1 MKLDKG
7 FFIELVQANSAMTE
21 AIERI
26 NRRFSCLRLISF
38 LLFVFFL
45 IFSFVKHFNLILIA
59 VSVVFLAIFVY
70 LCRIHGKSKEQ
81 LDYHIVLKNV
91 CERYI
96 ARFEGDFSK
105 LPDKGMEFFDKDHP
119 YALDLDV
126 FGDVSLF
133 ALYNI
138 SHTAFGRERFASNLL
153 GENLPLD
160 LPSVQKAVKE
170 LSERIDLI
178 MNFEA
183 TSIQGNIIK
192 APTALSNLYK
202 SDKKVSKSH
211 KSLVAIT
218 SCLWLIPLVTLV
230 VATKYVSAAILFVA
244 IVNLLIWFLVSS
256 RYAEIFKSLDGVIR
270 QSESYYRLFELLE
283 EEPFENEMLKNLV
296 KGGAKDGNMAS
307 SGLKVLSKA
316 CMYASFRAQPLFALL
331 LNMVFAYDIFCAD
344 KLLSWSQKYGEELEE
359 SLNCLS
365 KIECLMCSAVP
376 GIISKESCFPTIVEG
391 AFFDGSNITHP
402 LLNPEKAVSNSIKL
416 DKELALI
423 TGSNMSGKTTLIR
436 TVGICSLLS
445 YMGAFV
451 PATSLTVGKM
461 RIVSSM
467 RIVDSI
473 EEQMSTFRAELVKIG
488 RIVEASKAETTPM
501 LFLIDE
507 IFRGTNS
514 QDRTDGAL
522 AVLKNLDKSY
532 ITGLMT
538 THDYAL
544 CDKVQESISSVVYYH
559 FSEEYNNNEII
570 FDYKLHDGV
579 SHQSNAKF
587 LMKLVGIDS

>member
-7 FFIELVQANSAMTE
+7 FFIELVRANSAMIE

-26 NRRFSCLRLISF
+26 NRRYSSLRLISF
-38 LLFVFFL
+38 LLFLFFL
-45 IFSFVKHFNLILIA
+45 IFSFVKHLNLIFIA
-59 VSVVFLAIFVY
+59 IAIVFLCVFSY
-70 LCRIHGKSKEQ
+70 LCYIHSNSKKQ
-81 LDYHIVLKNV
+81 LEYLIVLKNV

-96 ARFEGDFSK
+96 ARFDGDFSK
-105 LPDKGMEFFDKDHP
+105 LTDKGMEFFDKDHP

-153 GENLPLD
+153 GNNLPD
-160 LPSVQKAVKE
+160 DIGSVQKAVKE
-170 LSERIDLI
+170 LAERIDLV

-183 TSIQGNIIK
+183 TSIEGNIVK
-192 APTALSNLYK
+192 TPTALINLYK
-202 SDKKVSKSH
+202 NDKKVSKGH
-211 KSLVAIT
+211 KSLVTIT
-218 SCLWLIPLVTLV
+218 SCLWIIPLVTLV
-230 VATKYVSAAILFVA
+230 FMTKYVSAVILLVS
-244 IVNLLIWFLVSS
+244 IINLLVWFLVSS
-256 RYAEIFKSLDGVIR
+256 KYADIFKSLDGVIR

-283 EEPFENEMLKNLV
+283 EEPFEDDMLKTLV
-296 KGGAKDGNMAS
+296 KGGAKEGNKAS

-316 CMYASFRAQPLFALL
+316 CTYASFRAQPLFALL
-331 LNMVFAYDIFCAD
+331 LNMFFAYDIFCAD
-344 KLLSWSQKYGEELEE
+344 KLLSWSHNYGEELEE

-365 KIECLMCSAVP
+365 KIECLMCAAVP
-376 GIISKESCFPTIVEG
+376 GIISKDSCFPNIVDG
-391 AFFDGSNITHP
+391 AFFDGVNITHP

-436 TVGICSLLS
+436 TVGICSLLA
-445 YMGAFV
+445 YMGAYV
-451 PATSLTVGKM
+451 PATSLSVGKM